1 MTSPTPPAASAT
13 GLSALLVRDRELR
26 AAAHASP
33 AFARHVDALRGW
45 QAARLERT
53 YADLAARPRYS
64 AAIAFF
70 LEELYGAHDVS
81 PRDHDLARASHLLE
95 RALPANALHALE
107 RAIAL
112 EILSQEF
119 DLAMARVLPVGR
131 AVTAPAYADAYRAV
145 GRRADRERQIEA
157 LVGLGAYLDTLVR
170 KPGLGLLV
178 RLARRPAHAAGFAAL
193 HDFLE
198 RGFEAFGRMNGAD
211 AFLGTIRARETLL
224 LERLFGGDPDPFVRG
239 PR

>member
-1 MTSPTPPAASAT
+1 MTPSLPTDSPAAS
-13 GLSALLVRDRELR
+13 LSVLLVRDRELR
-26 AAAHASP
+26 AAARASP
-33 AFARHVDALRGW
+33 AFARHVEALRGW

-53 YADLAARPRYS
+53 YRELAAQPRYS
-64 AAIAFF
+64 GAIAFF

-81 PRDHDLARASHLLE
+81 PRDDDLSRASHLLE
-95 RALPANALHALE
+95 RALPSNALHALE

-119 DLAMARVLPVGR
+119 DLEMARLLPAGR
-131 AVTAPAYADAYRAV
+131 AITGPAYADAYRAV

-157 LVGLGAYLDTLVR
+157 LVGLGAYLETLVR

-198 RGFEAFGRMNGAD
+198 RGFEAFGRMDGAD
-211 AFLGTIRARETLL
+211 QFLATIRARETLL
-224 LERLFGGDPDPFVRG
+224 LERLFGGDPDPFAG
-239 PR
+239 DP

>member
-1 MTSPTPPAASAT
+1 MNAPAT
-13 GLSALLVRDRELR
+13 LDDLTALLTRDRELR
-26 AAAHASP
+26 EAARESP
-33 AFARHVDALRGW
+33 AFARHVAALRGW
-45 QAARLERT
+45 QAARLANT
-53 YADLAARPRYS
+53 YDDLGAQPRYG

-95 RALPANALHALE
+95 RALPGTALQALQ

-119 DLAMARVLPVGR
+119 DLEMARVLPAGR
-131 AVTAPAYADAYRAV
+131 PITGRAYADAYRAA
-145 GRRADRERQIEA
+145 GRRDDRARQIES

-193 HDFLE
+193 HEFLE
-198 RGFEAFGRMNGAD
+198 RGFEAFGRMQGAD
-211 AFLGTIRARETLL
+211 EFLATIRARETLL
-224 LERLFGGDPDPFVRG
+224 LERLFGGDPDPFAGG
-239 PR
+239 PP

>member
-1 MTSPTPPAASAT
+1 MTAPSPSE
-13 GLSALLVRDRELR
+13 GLAALLARDRELR
-26 AAAHASP
+26 EAAGRSP
-33 AFARHVDALRGW
+33 AFASHADALRGW
-45 QAARLERT
+45 QASRLERT
-53 YADLAARPRYS
+53 YADLGAQPRYA

-95 RALPANALHALE
+95 RALPGSALHALE

-112 EILSQEF
+112 EILSQEL

-131 AVTAPAYADAYRAV
+131 AITGRAYADAYRAV
-145 GRRADRERQIEA
+145 GRRDHRAHQIDA
-157 LVGLGAYLDTLVR
+157 LVELGAYLDTLVR
-170 KPGLGLLV
+170 RPGLGLLV

-198 RGFEAFGRMNGAD
+198 RGFEAFGRMQGAD
-211 AFLGTIRARETLL
+211 EFLATIRARETLL
-224 LERLFGGDPDPFVRG
+224 LERLFGGDPDPFAG
-239 PR
+239 GSS